1 MIDEKRVIKNF
12 NYVVKNINPKHYPQ
26 LIGLLAET
34 LWEEEALK
42 KLEDYNNIA
51 NNKEEKWKH

>member
-1 MIDEKRVIKNF
+1 MINEKRVVKNF

-34 LWEEEALK
+34 LWGEESLK
-42 KLEDYNNIA
+42 KLEGYNNIA
-51 NNKEEKWKH
+51 NKEK